1 MRATYPAWASGGL
14 GWCFHISRS
23 GSPYGRAIRQRASCL
38 IDAHGA
44 EARAEAL
51 RAAEEPGMA
60 AAGERSFWM
69 AVAARVARQLGPGG
83 GRAAGPLTAGR
94 TR

>member
-1 MRATYPAWASGGL
+1 MGKRGAWVVFPHLEERIA
-14 GWCFHISRS
+14 
-23 GSPYGRAIRQRASCL
+23 YGRAIRQRASCL

-60 AAGERSFWM
+60 AAERSFWM
-69 AVAARVARQLGPGG
+69 AVAARVARDSARRTRCRSSDGGPE
-83 GRAAGPLTAGR
+83 PLTP
-94 TR
+94 